1 MSGSARLAVVEPS
14 GPTGDLGIVMSYLA
28 MRDTLCEADIIVALG
43 SHCAHVPVHAAALY
57 HRGCAPLILF
67 SGGRGRLTGEIAGTE
82 AEFML
87 ERAVRVGVPE
97 SKILVEATSTN
108 SLENIVYGARLL
120 RELQTPVRR
129 GLLVT
134 QPPMQRRA
142 WATAIRQ
149 WPGVEWV
156 NCPPP
161 VDFDR
166 IATDAR
172 HAEGLVRRVF
182 EEVGRLELYGPKG
195 DIAVQTMPAEVARAY
210 RRLPGYNGPS

>member
-1 MSGSARLAVVEPS
+1 MSGSAGLAVIKPS
-14 GPTGDLGIVMSYLA
+14 GPKGDLGMVVDYLA
-28 MRDTLCEADIIVALG
+28 KRDALCEADIILALG
-43 SHCAHVPVHAAALY
+43 SHCAHVPVHAAVLY
-57 HRGCAPLILF
+57 HRGYAPLILF

-87 ERAVRVGVPE
+87 GRAVRAGVPE

-108 SLENIVYGARLL
+108 TLENVLYGARLL
-120 RELQTPVRR
+120 TELRVPVRR

-156 NCPPP
+156 SCPPP

-166 IATDAR
+166 IVTDAE
-172 HAEGLVRRVF
+172 HAENLVRRVF
-182 EEVGRLELYGPKG
+182 EEVARLDLYGPKG

-210 RRLPGYNGPS
+210 RALTP